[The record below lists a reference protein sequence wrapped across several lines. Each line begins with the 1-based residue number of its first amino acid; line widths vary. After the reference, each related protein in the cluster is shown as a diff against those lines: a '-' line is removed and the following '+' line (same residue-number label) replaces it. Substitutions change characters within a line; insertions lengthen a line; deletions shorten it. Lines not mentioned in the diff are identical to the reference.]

1 MDGKNNMDD
10 NKINYYAIYFDDCLY
25 DTGSYE
31 YCQDCKVEIKK
42 QCQDM
47 GIKVTDDDFRIEIKT
62 L

>member
-1 MDGKNNMDD
+1 MDD

-42 QCQDM
+42 QCKNM
-47 GIKVTDDDFRIEIKT
+47 GIKVTDDDFRIEVKT